1 MTPEELLAKIDADKA
16 QDEKRSKDLANELNE
31 KLGVIPHKYVA
42 MFRIPEEPWRAGA
55 IWDRGYFDVA
65 KHVITAIVIGIWF
78 TVCMESRACIYS
90 ATTSNCSL
98 NTSCYIRVG

>member
-1 MTPEELLAKIDADKA
+1 MTPEQMLAKIEADKA
-16 QDEKRSKDLANELNE
+16 EDEKRSKELANELNE

-65 KHVITAIVIGIWF
+65 KHVITAIVNRDLVHGVHGVAGLYLF
-78 TVCMESRACIYS
+78 RHYVEPA
-90 ATTSNCSL
+90 A
-98 NTSCYIRVG
+98 